1 MDEELERLKRRRL
14 LELQRR
20 MLARQEETK
29 KEEKPDEPT
38 DRELLGR
45 HFVGRAWEVYNAALS
60 QFPRVMPQVEAVLV
74 EAMRSGRLTTKID
87 GESLFQ
93 FFRQIGLPV
102 RLKTTI
108 RYSEHGE
115 LKTLE
120 QKMKEKS

>member
-20 MLARQEETK
+20 MLARQEEAK
-29 KEEKPDEPT
+29 KAEKPDEPT

-60 QFPRVMPQVEAVLV
+60 QFPSVMPQVEAVLA

-87 GESLFQ
+87 GEGLFQ
-93 FFRQIGLPV
+93 FLRQIGLPV
-102 RLKTTI
+102 RLQTTI

>member
-1 MDEELERLKRRRL
+1 
-14 LELQRR
+14 
-20 MLARQEETK
+20 
-29 KEEKPDEPT
+29 
-38 DRELLGR
+38 
-45 HFVGRAWEVYNAALS
+45 
-60 QFPRVMPQVEAVLV
+60 
-74 EAMRSGRLTTKID
+74 MRSGRLTTKID